1 MGCLEVLFSL
11 TEIVVMGGGFR
22 YVSVTDFYCDK
33 KYILHYLNPFKLI
46 DAYLIAWHVLYL
58 NKYSVCY

>member
-1 MGCLEVLFSL
+1 MGEDLDMFL
-11 TEIVVMGGGFR
+11 
-22 YVSVTDFYCDK
+22 TDFYCDK
-33 KYILHYLNPFKLI
+33 KYILHYLNPLKLI